1 VELVGKKWKEK
12 MNTCST
18 LRKNIKEYLNKCKV
32 MLKDEDIPKKI
43 RA

>member
-1 VELVGKKWKEK
+1 VELVGKKLEREDEHLFH
-12 MNTCST
+12 

-32 MLKDEDIPKKI
+32 MLKDEGIPKKI